1 MSNSRMIVPAL
12 CAGVFVVG
20 TSEYPVAGLL
30 PQVGT
35 SLHLS
40 VGTAGQAV
48 TVYAL
53 DVVIGGPR

>member
-1 MSNSRMIVPAL
+1 MIVPAL